1 MEKVISAFAEEHVE
15 KLTGVSRAQ
24 LRHWDRSGFYLPS
37 FADSNR
43 STPFS
48 RVYSFKDIVALRV
61 LNSLRNQFNV
71 SLQHL
76 REVSKILSH
85 LANDKWTGTRL
96 WVLNKKVVW
105 QEPGTGMPQE
115 IISGQYVV
123 PVVLEVV
130 VDDTKRAISQLN
142 IRDTS
147 KIGKI
152 EKSRYVGHNAPV
164 FAGTRIPVAA
174 INRYIAAGYSSSEI
188 LKEYPDLNTNDI
200 EAAKN
205 FNSALAA

>member
-1 MEKVISAFAEEHVE
+1 MENIISAFAEEHVE
-15 KLTGVSRAQ
+15 KLTGVTRAQ

-37 FADSNR
+37 FANEDR
-43 STPFS
+43 RAAFS

-61 LNSLRNQFNV
+61 LNSLRNQFSV

-76 REVSKILSH
+76 REVSKVLSQ
-85 LANDKWTGTRL
+85 LASEKWTGTRL

-105 QEPGTGMPQE
+105 QEPGTGNPQE

-130 VDDTKRAISQLN
+130 VDDTKKAISRLN
-142 IRDTS
+142 IREQST
-147 KIGKI
+147 IGKI
-152 EKSRYVGHNAPV
+152 EKSRYIGHNAPV

-174 INRYIAAGYSSSEI
+174 INRYIESGYSTLEI
-188 LKEYPDLNTNDI
+188 LKEYPDLNATDI
-200 EAAKN
+200 DAARN
-205 FNSALAA
+205 FNPALAA